1 MKDNIKIYVA
11 RMYEFVKDAND
22 ICLEEN
28 NDYDKI
34 FSDKRNKL
42 ALTMCLMQIG
52 ELANQI
58 KKIDISEY
66 EKYKFDEPKGMRDRI
81 VHGYGKV
88 DFDIIKETLKN
99 DIPYLKS
106 LIEKNVEKK
115 YLDNPYLLYDKNV

>member
-1 MKDNIKIYVA
+1 MKDNIKVYVA
-11 RMYEFVKDAND
+11 RMYEFVCDAYE
-22 ICLEEN
+22 ICKKEN

-34 FSDKRNKL
+34 LTDKKNKL

-58 KKIDISEY
+58 KKIDLSEY
-66 EKYKFDEPKGMRDRI
+66 EKYKFNEPKGMRDRI

-99 DIPYLKS
+99 DIPNLKD

-115 YLDNPYLLYDKNV
+115 YLENPYLLYDIQN